1 MKRTGWVIGLS
12 GLGLG
17 LAAAARM
24 RLVAVTVDGWSME
37 PTLRDGDRVL
47 VLRRKLRRVRRGSVV
62 VVERPEPGV
71 GWSRLRAPKWHLD
84 GRSWY
89 VKRAVA
95 IPGDPV
101 PGSVAPVVGAEP
113 QSVVPPDSLVLI
125 GDGVSS
131 SDSRRWGYFPADRLL
146 GVVVARLPRAPH
158 DRARCAPDDGPS
170 DAHHG

>member
-12 GLGLG
+12 GLVGLG
-17 LAAAARM
+17 LATSARL
-24 RLVAVTVDGWSME
+24 RLVAVTVDGRSME

-47 VLRRKLRRVRRGSVV
+47 VLRRDLRRVRRGNVV

-71 GWSRLRAPKWHLD
+71 GWGHLRAPKWHLD

-95 IPGDPV
+95 LPGDPV
-101 PGSVAPVVGAEP
+101 PDSVAPAVAAAP
-113 QSVVPPDSLVLI
+113 QAVVPADSLVVI
-125 GDGVSS
+125 GDGVNS

-146 GVVVARLPRAPH
+146 GIVVARLPGGGSSSHAGSGAP
-158 DRARCAPDDGPS
+158 AE
-170 DAHHG
+170 